1 MLVTGGLGYI
11 GSHTVVSLLD
21 AGYEVIIID
30 NLSNSHLSV
39 LKRINN
45 ICLRKASFIEGDI
58 RNRTVLNQIFNS
70 YNIDAVIH
78 FAGLKSVDQSISS
91 PISYYDN
98 NVVGTLAL
106 LEEMLRHDVMRFIFS
121 SSATVYGSPKSIP
134 IKESNE
140 VGHTT
145 NPYGTSKLII
155 EKILS
160 DICYSNSSFRCTIL
174 RYFNPVGAHTSGLL
188 GEDPRGKPNNLMPYI
203 CQTAIGKLNEVHIF
217 GNDYN
222 THDGTGVRDYIHVM
236 DLAEGHVAAVKA
248 SNEGEN
254 CKIYNLG
261 TGKGYSVLD
270 LIKTFE
276 QITNVAV
283 PHIFVGR
290 RPGDIAECWSDPSK
304 AYEELNWRAKK
315 DLADMIR
322 DAWKWQV
329 QNPNGYSD
337 D

>member
-1 MLVTGGLGYI
+1 MKLLVTGGLGYI

-145 NPYGTSKLII
+145 NPYGT
-155 EKILS
+155 
-160 DICYSNSSFRCTIL
+160 
-174 RYFNPVGAHTSGLL
+174 
-188 GEDPRGKPNNLMPYI
+188 
-203 CQTAIGKLNEVHIF
+203 
-217 GNDYN
+217 
-222 THDGTGVRDYIHVM
+222 
-236 DLAEGHVAAVKA
+236 
-248 SNEGEN
+248 
-254 CKIYNLG
+254 
-261 TGKGYSVLD
+261 
-270 LIKTFE
+270 
-276 QITNVAV
+276 
-283 PHIFVGR
+283 
-290 RPGDIAECWSDPSK
+290 
-304 AYEELNWRAKK
+304 
-315 DLADMIR
+315 
-322 DAWKWQV
+322 
-329 QNPNGYSD
+329 
-337 D
+337 

>member
-1 MLVTGGLGYI
+1 
-11 GSHTVVSLLD
+11 
-21 AGYEVIIID
+21 
-30 NLSNSHLSV
+30 
-39 LKRINN
+39 
-45 ICLRKASFIEGDI
+45 
-58 RNRTVLNQIFNS
+58 
-70 YNIDAVIH
+70 
-78 FAGLKSVDQSISS
+78 
-91 PISYYDN
+91 
-98 NVVGTLAL
+98 
-106 LEEMLRHDVMRFIFS
+106 
-121 SSATVYGSPKSIP
+121 
-134 IKESNE
+134 
-140 VGHTT
+140 
-145 NPYGTSKLII
+145 
-155 EKILS
+155 
-160 DICYSNSSFRCTIL
+160 
-174 RYFNPVGAHTSGLL
+174 
-188 GEDPRGKPNNLMPYI
+188 MPYI